1 MKRFQWMLVIAF
13 TLVLA
18 APAGAQGCGGMR
30 GMGNMGMSRGSGM
43 MGMGGGMCDMCGG
56 MMGMGACTMNQGCPM
71 TVVPCLDNLDLTDS
85 QWDEVDQIISDFED
99 AIVAAR
105 EDAGMADPAAA
116 FIQMFASP
124 DLTVASLQDF
134 SERAAVLGDEIRS
147 IHDEALVRI
156 HDVLTSDQLDELVS
170 YVSGDNYG
178 TSMSRGGCGMGRM
191 GGGMGRMGGMGGGCR
206 GMR

>member
-1 MKRFQWMLVIAF
+1 VKHFKWMLVIAI

-18 APAGAQGCGGMR
+18 VPAGAQGCGGMR
-30 GMGNMGMSRGSGM
+30 GMGNMGMGRGSGM
-43 MGMGGGMCDMCGG
+43 MGMSGGMCGMCGG
-56 MMGMGACTMNQGCPM
+56 MMGSGSCTIMQGCPM
-71 TVVPCLDNLDLTDS
+71 TVVPYLDYLDLTDT

-99 AIVAAR
+99 QIVAAR

-124 DLTVASLQDF
+124 NLTVASLQDF
-134 SERAAVLGDEIRS
+134 AERAAALSDEIRS

-170 YVSGDNYG
+170 YVPGDNYG

-191 GGGMGRMGGMGGGCR
+191 GGGGMGRMGGGCG